1 MRKTATRFTFDTVF
15 AAGTDVA
22 SDAAR
27 NRARKTLTQGELDQ
41 LMTQAR
47 TEGLRSCEVSAIEA
61 VDAAARELT
70 AQLRQSLAAIDQVR
84 AHAADLAMAVGGK
97 LARTALEAFPLGEV
111 ERALREAMHQ
121 AIGEPRIVLRTSQA
135 VADALGKRIADMAH
149 EEGFDGRVQ
158 ISAEHNFR
166 GADCRIEWRGG
177 GAERALA
184 SMEASMNELIARRFA
199 DAGRVTE
206 E

>member
-1 MRKTATRFTFDTVF
+1 MGRP
-15 AAGTDVA
+15 DVA
-22 SDAAR
+22 R
-27 NRARKTLTQGELDQ
+27 VICGNP
-41 LMTQAR
+41 
-47 TEGLRSCEVSAIEA
+47 V
-61 VDAAARELT
+61 
-70 AQLRQSLAAIDQVR
+70 
-84 AHAADLAMAVGGK
+84 
-97 LARTALEAFPLGEV
+97 
-111 ERALREAMHQ
+111 
-121 AIGEPRIVLRTSQA
+121 
-135 VADALGKRIADMAH
+135 DALGKRIADMAH

-184 SMEASMNELIARRFA
+184 SIEASMNELIARRFA